1 MIRPRRAIT
10 WVLMGLSLLL
20 TAGFLTLA
28 IDQAIRLA
36 GLYSASA
43 SGGDPSR
50 TGWPWKLV
58 AGPGNELLMAVVI
71 ATVLFLIVC
80 RRPRRLAVTSI
91 IALVLFF
98 GLNLLSGRH
107 LLPRVLVWPTPV
119 ALSERYVDA
128 LAASDLDAA
137 LRLTDRSE
145 KCEAI
150 MREVFETH
158 QTQFRQR
165 LGEAWS
171 ETRGRSTSVKAVTTF
186 YDKPLPQ
193 QIVPFP
199 LPVPQELATVVVA
212 TDNGK
217 TMWLDLKESYEPF
230 LGTRYIC
237 GQGIDS

>member
-1 MIRPRRAIT
+1 
-10 WVLMGLSLLL
+10 MGICVLL
-20 TAGFLTLA
+20 TAALLTLA
-28 IDQAIRLA
+28 INQAVRLA
-36 GLYSASA
+36 SLYSVSA
-43 SGGDPSR
+43 SGGDASR
-50 TGWPWKLV
+50 TGWPGKLV
-58 AGPGNELLMAVVI
+58 AGPGSELLIVTAI
-71 ATVLFLIVC
+71 ATVLFLTVF
-80 RRPRRLAVTSI
+80 RQPRRLAVTST
-91 IALVLFF
+91 IALVLFSS
-98 GLNLLSGRH
+98 LNLFSGRH

-158 QTQFRQR
+158 QAQFRQR
-165 LGEAWS
+165 LGETWPEA
-171 ETRGRSTSVKAVTTF
+171 RGRSTSVKAVTTF

-193 QIVPFP
+193 QIVPLP

-212 TDNGK
+212 TGNGR
-217 TMWLDLKESYEPF
+217 TMWLDLKESYQPF